1 MYDYEV
7 VVKTTVVRTYAVKV
21 EYALTIDNV
30 DDYEYLGNK
39 KSTVDE
45 IDYWESE
52 EEVIEF
58 KRIKE

>member
-7 VVKTTVVRTYAVKV
+7 MTKTTVVRTYAVKV
-21 EYALTIDNV
+21 EEELTIDTV

>member
-7 VVKTTVVRTYAVKV
+7 LVKTTVVRTYTVKV

-30 DDYEYLGNK
+30 DDYKYLGNK

-52 EEVIEF
+52 EEVVEF